1 MLKIVCNNIPRLA
14 IHFSDLPA
22 EVQAEFGHVESKE
35 TADYLLYKGE
45 YYCVGEFIS
54 SHAFNGNDKF
64 LSLGIEGYTADSA
77 FSGIIIKSIEFEPDY
92 FIIGQWLEVTD
103 RIVFK
108 RG

>member
-35 TADYLLYKGE
+35 T
-45 YYCVGEFIS
+45 
-54 SHAFNGNDKF
+54 
-64 LSLGIEGYTADSA
+64 
-77 FSGIIIKSIEFEPDY
+77 DY